1 MSITQFFQCGYLP
14 EPLNQ
19 NRYDI
24 CKWKKKKAAYKPPQ
38 TVDKLGAG
46 IIPAPFFPLKLIVS
60 KNFLEIFAFV
70 HLAIRSYQEI
80 LPVFLDSYMQK

>member
-1 MSITQFFQCGYLP
+1 MSITQFFQCGYIP

-38 TVDKLGAG
+38 TVDK
-46 IIPAPFFPLKLIVS
+46 V
-60 KNFLEIFAFV
+60 
-70 HLAIRSYQEI
+70 
-80 LPVFLDSYMQK
+80 PVFAGTFTMSTVFLV